1 MEADELRAAFTRFF
15 EARGH
20 LALPSASLVPVDPS
34 LLFTVAGMVPFKPWF
49 LGEEEPPAGRVTT
62 IQKCMR
68 AGGKHNDLEAIGS
81 TTRHLTFFEMLGN
94 FSFGDYFKDDAIAFA
109 WELATEVLSFDPERI
124 WVTVHE
130 SDDEAATIWRERVG
144 LPAERIQRLG
154 DDNWWQMAD
163 VGPCGPCSE
172 LHLDRGEEY
181 GPGGGPALGGGER
194 YLEFWNLVFM
204 QYRRDPDG
212 SLHDLPRK
220 NIDTGAGFERI
231 LALGQGTDSVFDTGV
246 LRPILAAAERLTG
259 THYGEG
265 GAADVGLRI
274 LADHA
279 RAMTFLVA
287 DGVLPSN
294 EGRGYVL
301 RRIVRRAV
309 RRGTQLGARDLVTPP
324 LVAATVE
331 VLGAAYPELVS
342 AAGFVSDVLARE
354 EERFRSTL
362 RAGSQLLEAELEAI
376 AGSEPR
382 LAGEVAFR
390 LHDTYGF
397 PVDLTREIAAERGV
411 EVDLAGFE
419 EEMARQRAQSRA
431 SGRVEGR
438 RVAEY
443 RAIAEEF
450 GRTEFL
456 GYETEVATATVV
468 GVLPGGPDPEPGA
481 AGPGEVEVFLDRTPF
496 YAEGGGQVGDTG
508 WLESEDTVARV
519 LDTTAPLGGL
529 HRHRVVVE
537 RGYLRPGTVV
547 EARVDSARRAAIRR
561 NHTGTHLLHWAL
573 REVLGPH
580 VRQQGSLVAPDRLRF
595 DFSHSAPLRPEEI
608 RAVEDLVNRSVLADE
623 PVETEEMARAEA
635 EAAGAIA
642 FFGERYGERVR
653 VVRAG
658 HGSVELCGG
667 THVHALGMVGPLRI
681 VTEGS
686 IGASTRRI
694 EAVTGEVAIERARRE
709 AELLARAAAVLRTEP
724 EEVPSRAEALL
735 EQERAAREA
744 LRRVEEQAIRAE
756 AARLAEGPRVVVRRD
771 GLRREELRQLALA
784 LRDCPGVEVAVV
796 LGQAAEGGVGVVAAV
811 APGAEW
817 HAGNLA
823 ATAARLVGGGG
834 GRDPEVAVAGGRD
847 PAGLPAAEAAVR
859 AALGLATNEVRGPA
873 G

>member
-212 SLHDLPRK
+212 SLHDLPQK

-294 EGRGYVL
+294 EGR
-301 RRIVRRAV
+301 
-309 RRGTQLGARDLVTPP
+309 
-324 LVAATVE
+324 
-331 VLGAAYPELVS
+331 
-342 AAGFVSDVLARE
+342 
-354 EERFRSTL
+354 EERKRIN
-362 RAGSQLLEAELEAI
+362 GKKKI
-376 AGSEPR
+376 
-382 LAGEVAFR
+382 
-390 LHDTYGF
+390 
-397 PVDLTREIAAERGV
+397 
-411 EVDLAGFE
+411 
-419 EEMARQRAQSRA
+419 
-431 SGRVEGR
+431 
-438 RVAEY
+438 
-443 RAIAEEF
+443 
-450 GRTEFL
+450 
-456 GYETEVATATVV
+456 
-468 GVLPGGPDPEPGA
+468 
-481 AGPGEVEVFLDRTPF
+481 
-496 YAEGGGQVGDTG
+496 EGG
-508 WLESEDTVARV
+508 
-519 LDTTAPLGGL
+519 
-529 HRHRVVVE
+529 
-537 RGYLRPGTVV
+537 
-547 EARVDSARRAAIRR
+547 
-561 NHTGTHLLHWAL
+561 
-573 REVLGPH
+573 RE
-580 VRQQGSLVAPDRLRF
+580 
-595 DFSHSAPLRPEEI
+595 
-608 RAVEDLVNRSVLADE
+608 
-623 PVETEEMARAEA
+623 
-635 EAAGAIA
+635 
-642 FFGERYGERVR
+642 
-653 VVRAG
+653 
-658 HGSVELCGG
+658 
-667 THVHALGMVGPLRI
+667 
-681 VTEGS
+681 
-686 IGASTRRI
+686 
-694 EAVTGEVAIERARRE
+694 
-709 AELLARAAAVLRTEP
+709 
-724 EEVPSRAEALL
+724 
-735 EQERAAREA
+735 
-744 LRRVEEQAIRAE
+744 
-756 AARLAEGPRVVVRRD
+756 
-771 GLRREELRQLALA
+771 
-784 LRDCPGVEVAVV
+784 
-796 LGQAAEGGVGVVAAV
+796 
-811 APGAEW
+811 
-817 HAGNLA
+817 
-823 ATAARLVGGGG
+823 
-834 GRDPEVAVAGGRD
+834 
-847 PAGLPAAEAAVR
+847 
-859 AALGLATNEVRGPA
+859 
-873 G
+873 